1 MTRKSVLDE
10 QYGQLWR
17 RLEEVARRVDE
28 GTIQFEPTMAY
39 LQAIVEERLG
49 GAIPPVPVPANPCPV
64 VVDYDLSLADMIATG
79 IYDWTNSDITAEHFP
94 FIGEGKAEMAIE
106 LVHFGRI
113 IEDGDEC
120 LRELDKMGLR
130 AATLPELL
138 AFGAKYP
145 DMQRRFPVVALGSIW
160 QRRDGDRNVPAL
172 WERDRGRRLDLRWFE
187 HRWREHCRFAAV
199 RK

>member
-28 GTIQFEPTMAY
+28 GTIAFEPTMAY
-39 LQAIVEERLG
+39 LQEIIEERLG
-49 GAIPPVPVPANPCPV
+49 GGAIPVPVPANSYPV
-64 VVDYDLSLADMIATG
+64 VVDYGLSLADMIAAG
-79 IYDWTNSDITAEHFP
+79 RYDWTNSNITAVHFP
-94 FIGEGKAEMAIE
+94 FTGEGKVEMAIE
-106 LVHFGRI
+106 LVHFGRV
-113 IEDGDEC
+113 IEDGDEG

-138 AFGAKYP
+138 AFGIRYP
-145 DMQRRFPVVALGSIW
+145 DVQQQFPIVALGSVW
-160 QRRDGDRNVPAL
+160 QHRYGDRHVPAL
-172 WERDRGRRLDLRWFE
+172 WEHARERHLARPRFE
-187 HRWREHCRFAAV
+187 HRWHGHARFAAV